1 MSQWTFPV
9 PRTAVSGLKFPAVTD
24 DRAAHLLA
32 LQFQLG
38 QSEWWP
44 PERLR
49 AEQLRQQGEVLRHAS
64 SAVPYYRRRLA
75 AAGYRAGQ
83 PVTEAL
89 LSQLPLLTRSDI
101 QKAGAALHSAPAFTA
116 HGQLS
121 SGETSGST
129 GRPITFLSSAMEQLY
144 WNAFT
149 LREHVWH
156 RRDFSAKL
164 GGIRY
169 TEKNGNASG
178 WGPSTNHIFTTG
190 PSAALRIDTP
200 LPRQVEW
207 LLKEKPGYLVS
218 YASNIEALARD
229 SLRRGWRPEGLR
241 EVRSVS
247 ETVRPELRS
256 LVREAWGLRL
266 VDMYSAKEAGYL
278 ALQCPDHDHYHVQ
291 EENVLPE
298 VLDGQGRPCAPG
310 ETGRVVVTALHKFA
324 MPLIRYDIGDYAIVG
339 EPCSCG
345 RGLGVIREILGRTRN
360 MMRLPNGDQRW
371 PLCDL
376 VHQPDVPGVMQYQ
389 YIQKTLESI
398 EVHLAVDAQFSRD
411 REPRL
416 TEIIH
421 ARLGHPFALTYVYHD
436 SIPRSAS
443 GKFEDFRC
451 EIAEA

>member
-1 MSQWTFPV
+1 MTTPGAV
-9 PRTAVSGLKFPAVTD
+9 LRDCAARHRRPCPRQVLGARLG
-24 DRAAHLLA
+24 LLA
-32 LQFQLG
+32 G
-38 QSEWWP
+38 
-44 PERLR
+44 
-49 AEQLRQQGEVLRHAS
+49 
-64 SAVPYYRRRLA
+64 
-75 AAGYRAGQ
+75 
-83 PVTEAL
+83 AL
-89 LSQLPLLTRSDI
+89 LSLEVPQSDKRLLTIVETDGCFVDGIS
-101 QKAGAALHSAPAFTA
+101 TA
-116 HGQLS
+116 
-121 SGETSGST
+121 T
-129 GRPITFLSSAMEQLY
+129 GCA
-144 WNAFT
+144 
-149 LREHVWH
+149 V
-156 RRDFSAKL
+156 
-164 GGIRY
+164 G
-169 TEKNGNASG
+169 
-178 WGPSTNHIFTTG
+178 
-190 PSAALRIDTP
+190 
-200 LPRQVEW
+200 
-207 LLKEKPGYLVS
+207 
-218 YASNIEALARD
+218 
-229 SLRRGWRPEGLR
+229 RRG
-241 EVRSVS
+241 VRRVA
-247 ETVRPELRS
+247 EAVRPEWS
-256 LVREAWGLRL
+256 SVVREAWGLRL

-291 EENVLPE
+291 EENVLLE